1 MVQREPSIPFLSLER
16 MMLEESFQENI
27 YKGEN
32 SAVLLTEGV
41 SLFSVNVPYIDPVVA
56 SVNQGVAMPGTSGD
70 NGHGTS
76 GDNGHGRSCAEL
88 SPTILYGENLMPY
101 NVKLMLRLSFFL
113 LVWVRTWMSPQRIQ
127 IQWL

>member
-1 MVQREPSIPFLSLER
+1 

-56 SVNQGVAMPGTSGD
+56 SVTLVENERDFRPKVIMVMALQVIMVMAGHVQNCPLLFFMMEEACTSGIVNPRGIILD
-70 NGHGTS
+70 GSSLGKIVQDTLS
-76 GDNGHGRSCAEL
+76 DDLPTGGD
-88 SPTILYGENLMPY
+88 
-101 NVKLMLRLSFFL
+101 VKQIIFEKL
-113 LVWVRTWMSPQRIQ
+113 L
-127 IQWL
+127 